1 MLKRTNINTY
11 RTMLQNAR
19 TPEEAVMMEQLRAI
33 SQNIPALYLMLTV
46 AAIALGATFDGKA
59 PEFLTLGVPC
69 LFVFLSVVRL
79 AFWKFGNARL
89 MYPDEARRKLFQ
101 VEVLTSVLFLILGV
115 WVWTLLP
122 YASSQER
129 LYLSFFAAFTGAS
142 STICAISRPR
152 LVGVCLLMTLGVFCL
167 LFFDWHE
174 RFYFYATIQLAGTYL
189 VFFLASRTYKM
200 RLAQSVVLLNR
211 LNAENRRSSEL
222 ANTNESMALTD
233 MLTGL
238 PNRRQFFIDV
248 DAAYDPKTDK
258 LLPVVGL
265 IDLDGFKPINDVFGH
280 TAGDAGIGGN
290 GPAPETRAG

>member
-167 LFFDWHE
+167 LFFDWYE
-174 RFYFYATIQLAGTYL
+174 RFYFYATIQLAAPISSFSWHPGPTRC
-189 VFFLASRTYKM
+189 AWPSRSCCSTGSM
-200 RLAQSVVLLNR
+200 RRTA
-211 LNAENRRSSEL
+211 AHRSW
-222 ANTNESMALTD
+222 
-233 MLTGL
+233 
-238 PNRRQFFIDV
+238 
-248 DAAYDPKTDK
+248 
-258 LLPVVGL
+258 
-265 IDLDGFKPINDVFGH
+265 PIRMN
-280 TAGDAGIGGN
+280 
-290 GPAPETRAG
+290 PWR